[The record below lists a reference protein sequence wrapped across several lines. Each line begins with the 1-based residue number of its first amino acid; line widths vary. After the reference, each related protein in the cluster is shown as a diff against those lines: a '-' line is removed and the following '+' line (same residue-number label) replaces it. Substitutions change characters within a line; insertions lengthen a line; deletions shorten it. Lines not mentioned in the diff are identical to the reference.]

1 MKIDAQLATKSLY
14 NVFINQKKYIEAQQ
28 ILYLMS
34 KNKKHTNFILVENK
48 KVLKLIN
55 KKGK

>member
-1 MKIDAQLATKSLY
+1 MKIDTQLATKSLY

-28 ILYLMS
+28 ILNLMS
-34 KNKKHTNFILVENK
+34 KNKKYKKFVFIEHK

-55 KKGK
+55 KNGK

>member
-34 KNKKHTNFILVENK
+34 KNKKHTNFVLVENK